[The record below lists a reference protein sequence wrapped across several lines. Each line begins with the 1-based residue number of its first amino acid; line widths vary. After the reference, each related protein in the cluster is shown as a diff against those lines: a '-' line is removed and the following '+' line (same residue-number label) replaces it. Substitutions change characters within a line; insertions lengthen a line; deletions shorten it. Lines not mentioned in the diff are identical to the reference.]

1 MRTIIVDD
9 EHLAVRVLEKYVTA
23 NPLLQ
28 LEASFTAPLEAFAY
42 LQKQQIDLILL
53 DINMPELSGL
63 ALIRSLARPPK
74 VIFTTAYPEYA
85 VEGFEV
91 EAVDYLVK
99 PIAPERFLKA
109 VEKAHRLQPT
119 TTVNGAEEP
128 RHLLIKAD
136 RKIYRLPLEE
146 LLYLQAYGDYVK
158 IVCQD
163 KTITPKEKL
172 SNLEQLLP
180 EQNFLKI
187 HRSYIIALDK
197 VEYMEG
203 NLVFINGQSIPVAQ
217 VNRELLLQKLA

>member
-1 MRTIIVDD
+1 MRTLILDD
-9 EHLAVRVLEKYVTA
+9 EHLAVRVLEKYVKL

-28 LEASFTAPLEAFAY
+28 LEASFTDPMEAFAY
-42 LQKQQIDLILL
+42 LQQHEIDLILL

-63 ALIRSLARPPK
+63 ALIRSLAQPPM

-109 VEKAHRLQPT
+109 VEKANRLHT
-119 TTVNGAEEP
+119 TSPSIQEEP

-136 RKIYRLPLEE
+136 RKLYRVPVDE

-158 IVCQD
+158 IVC
-163 KTITPKEKL
+163 KNKVITPKEKL

-180 EQNFLKI
+180 QQGFLRV
-187 HRSYIIALDK
+187 HRSYIIALDRI
-197 VEYMEG
+197 EYMEG
-203 NLVFINGQSIPVAQ
+203 NMVIIGGQSIPVAQ
-217 VNRELLLQKLA
+217 VNRELLLNRLNG